1 MNYGYEDYYYANL
14 NPNDRE
20 RLLRIAQNFN
30 ITNDRYPMAVAS
42 PLNIYNAN
50 SPSMLQN
57 IANGIMK
64 ARMAGNIP
72 ADERGYIPNYNY
84 KYGY

>member
-14 NPNDRE
+14 NPNDRD

-30 ITNDRYPMAVAS
+30 ITHKRYPMAIEG
-42 PLNIYNAN
+42 PLNIYNAT

-57 IANGIMK
+57 IANGIMQ
-64 ARMAGNIP
+64 ARRGGQIP
-72 ADERGYIPNYNY
+72 SDEYGYIPNYNY